1 MAPVLGYWKLRGLCQ
16 SIRMLLEYTGTE
28 YEEKLYHFG
37 SAPDYDKSEWL
48 DEKFNLGLDFPNLP
62 YYIDGSAKVTQ
73 SNAILRYIARKHD
86 LLGRTDEEKVRV
98 DVLENQAMD
107 LRMSYVRLVY
117 QNYNTQKNEYLT
129 NLPATL
135 KLFSNFLGNRK
146 WFAGEHFFY
155 KSLNQ
160 RWEITYQFSNIHM
173 LTFVDF
179 LMYELLDIHLELDAS
194 CLASFKNLSDFHKH
208 FEELP
213 AIKKYMASPRF
224 LKKPLNGPMALFDIK

>member
-37 SAPDYDKSEWL
+37 PAPDYDKSEWL

-73 SNAILRYIARKHD
+73 SNAILRYVARKHD
-86 LLGRTDEEKVRV
+86 LLGRTDEERVRV

-117 QNYNTQKNEYLT
+117 QNYNTQKKEYLD
-129 NLPATL
+129 NLPGTL
-135 KLFSNFLGNRK
+135 KMFSNFLGNRK
-146 WFAGEHFFY
+146 WFAGE
-155 KSLNQ
+155 S
-160 RWEITYQFSNIHM
+160 

-194 CLASFKNLSDFHKH
+194 CLASSQNLSDFHKR

-224 LKKPLNGPMALFDIK
+224 IKKPLNGPMALFDIK